1 MKIFPVRKQKL
12 FIREGRAVVKRIKN
26 LIILK
31 SEIFK
36 LVSGTEN

>member
-1 MKIFPVRKQKL
+1 M
-12 FIREGRAVVKRIKN
+12 REGRAVVKRIKN